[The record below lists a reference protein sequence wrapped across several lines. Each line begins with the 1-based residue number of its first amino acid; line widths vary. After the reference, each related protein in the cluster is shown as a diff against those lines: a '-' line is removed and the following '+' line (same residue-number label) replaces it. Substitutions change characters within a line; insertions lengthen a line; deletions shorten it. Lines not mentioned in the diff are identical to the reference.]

1 MFISISNY
9 SIKPETYD
17 EMVEFTQSVVPELS
31 KIPGCKQMII
41 VRTGE
46 DSATSIAAYNS
57 KEEAEAATPQIQ
69 QIFSRMAEFL
79 SAPPVRTI
87 HEAVFY
93 EQF

>member
-17 EMVEFTQSVVPELS
+17 EMVEFAKSVVSEVS
-31 KIPGCKQMII
+31 KIQGCKQMII
-41 VRTGE
+41 MRTGE
-46 DSATSIAAYNS
+46 DSASSIAAYNS
-57 KEEAEAATPQIQ
+57 KEDAEAATPQIQ

-79 SAPPVRTI
+79 SAPPDRNI
-87 HEAVFY
+87 HEAIIY